1 MVCLASKGFDK
12 GGCDAIEKMRIA
24 YIAPYQGPA
33 LLKQRPIIRN
43 LSLAARVKVEVIAEL
58 LQRSS
63 HDVEILSQGE
73 VIERG
78 LKFYPA
84 FCEPEPFHPDI
95 PIYYASALPIRFL
108 NAIWSSLRTVRLFQT
123 RHQAAPFDAVI
134 IYNLKLAQMR
144 CAKHVSQRL
153 GLPVILEY
161 EDDVFVNIK
170 GEQEAGFKAR
180 RHLSTVR
187 AIFNLV
193 SAVIGV
199 TPHLLTQL
207 PSSIPKLL
215 LRGVVSDEI
224 ANATK
229 PTTDSRKNWVV
240 FSGTLF
246 RTKGLEQLIKAWD
259 MVGPPDWELHIAG
272 AGELTDRLHRLAA
285 NSRGIVFDGLLN
297 RRENALLLCSAR
309 IGINP
314 HDLSETPGN
323 VFAFKIIEYLAAGAH
338 VISTPMGTLEP
349 EIENGI
355 TYISDNKAETIAAA
369 LKQVIQ
375 SRCYERTAAQGAL
388 QTYGPG
394 AVSKSLDNLLI
405 KVMAAQTEKGRSQF
419 GSCGTKSPV

>member
-1 MVCLASKGFDK
+1 
-12 GGCDAIEKMRIA
+12 MRIA

-33 LLKQRPIIRN
+33 LLKRRPIVRN

-58 LQRSS
+58 LHRSS
-63 HDVEILSQGE
+63 HSVEILSQGE
-73 VIERG
+73 VVERG

-84 FCEPEPFHPDI
+84 FCEPEPFHTNI
-95 PIYYASALPIRFL
+95 PVYYASALPIRFL
-108 NAIWSSLRTVRLFQT
+108 NAIWSSLRLVRLFQA
-123 RHQAAPFDAVI
+123 RHRAAPFDAII
-134 IYNLKLAQMR
+134 IYNLKLAQMS
-144 CAKHVSQRL
+144 CAKHASRCL

-161 EDDVFVNIK
+161 EDDVFVSIT

-224 ANATK
+224 ASAAK
-229 PTTDSRKNWVV
+229 PATDSRKNWVA

-272 AGELTDRLHRLAA
+272 EGELTEQLHRLAV
-285 NSRGIVFDGLLN
+285 NSSGIVFDGLLS
-297 RRENALLLCSAR
+297 RRENALLLCSAK

-349 EIENGI
+349 EIESGI
-355 TYISDNKAETIAAA
+355 TYIPDNKAETIAAA
-369 LKQVIQ
+369 LKQVIE
-375 SRCYERTAAQGAL
+375 SRSYERTATQGAL
-388 QTYGPG
+388 QTYGPE
-394 AVSKSLDNLLI
+394 AVSRSLDTLLS
-405 KVMAAQTEKGRSQF
+405 KVIAAG
-419 GSCGTKSPV
+419 

>member
-1 MVCLASKGFDK
+1 
-12 GGCDAIEKMRIA
+12 MRIA

-33 LLKQRPIIRN
+33 LVKQRPIVRN
-43 LSLAARVKVEVIAEL
+43 LSLAARMKVEVIAAL

-63 HDVEILSQGE
+63 HDVEIFSQGE
-73 VIERG
+73 VVERG

-95 PIYYASALPIRFL
+95 PIYYASALPVRFL
-108 NAIWSSLRTVRLFQT
+108 NAIWSSLRTVRLFRA
-123 RHQAAPFDAVI
+123 RHRAAPFDAVI
-134 IYNLKLAQMR
+134 IYNLKLAQMS
-144 CAKHVSQRL
+144 CAKHASRRL

-161 EDDVFVNIK
+161 EDDVFVNIA
-170 GEQEAGFKAR
+170 GQEETGFKAR

-199 TPHLLTQL
+199 TPHLLAQL

-229 PTTDSRKNWVV
+229 PTAGSRKNWVV

-259 MVGPPDWELHIAG
+259 MVGPLDWELHIAG
-272 AGELTDRLHRLAA
+272 DGELTDRLHDMAA

-297 RRENALLLCSAR
+297 RRDYALLLGSAK

-314 HDLSETPGN
+314 HDLSDTPGN
-323 VFAFKIIEYLAAGAH
+323 VFATKIIEYLAAGAH
-338 VISTPMGTLEP
+338 VISTPMGNLEP
-349 EIENGI
+349 EIERGI
-355 TYISDNKAETIAAA
+355 TYIPDNKAETIAAA

-388 QTYGPG
+388 QSYGPE
-394 AVSKSLDNLLI
+394 AVSESLGRLL
-405 KVMAAQTEKGRSQF
+405 KQVMNPDTAKIDD
-419 GSCGTKSPV
+419 